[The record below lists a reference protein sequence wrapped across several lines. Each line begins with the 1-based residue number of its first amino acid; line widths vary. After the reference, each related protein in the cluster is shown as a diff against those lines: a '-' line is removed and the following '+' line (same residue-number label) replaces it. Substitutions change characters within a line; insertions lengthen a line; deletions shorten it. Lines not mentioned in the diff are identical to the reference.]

1 MGKSNT
7 FDNAF
12 LSLVFNAQ
20 PIVGI
25 ALNATA
31 SPLTNLYVSL
41 HTADPTSAGNQS
53 SSETNYSAYAR
64 IAVTRNSGGWSISNN
79 TVTPVSAVVFATCTG
94 GTATIV
100 AWGVGYSAS
109 GANTLL
115 YSGTVTPNIAVQSG
129 VVPTLLNTTNITES

>member
-1 MGKSNT
+1 MGKSST
-7 FDNAF
+7 YDNGF
-12 LSLVFNAQ
+12 LSLTFNAQ

-41 HTADPTSAGNQS
+41 HTADPGAAGNQGT
-53 SSETNYSAYAR
+53 SETNYSAYAR
-64 IAVTRNSGGWSISNN
+64 IAVARTSGGWTVSNN
-79 TVTPVSAVVFATCTG
+79 TVVPAAAIVFATCTG

-100 AWGVGYSAS
+100 NFGIGYSAS

-115 YSGTVTPNIAVQSG
+115 YSGTVVPNIAVSNG
-129 VVPTLLNTTNITES
+129 IVPQLTTGSTIVET